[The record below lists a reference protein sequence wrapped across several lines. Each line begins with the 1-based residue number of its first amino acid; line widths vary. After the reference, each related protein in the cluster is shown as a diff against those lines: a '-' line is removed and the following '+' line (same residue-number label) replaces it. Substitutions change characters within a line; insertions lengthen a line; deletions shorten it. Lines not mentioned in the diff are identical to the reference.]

1 MRRGWLVFMAA
12 GISLWLLA
20 PGFTQEDMVAVDTGP
35 FERPQ
40 RPPAVFHHDRHN
52 ETAGIDDCA
61 ECHHVYEDGKKVAG
75 ESSEDQRCADC
86 HGAASDGRKPAL
98 TRAFHTNCKG
108 CHLEQKKGPV
118 MCGACH
124 AWRPEDARSA
134 AN

>member
-1 MRRGWLVFMAA
+1 MKRGWLVFMAA

-20 PGFTQEDMVAVDTGP
+20 PGFTQEDMVAVDVSP

-52 ETAGIDDCA
+52 ETAGIEECA
-61 ECHHVYEDGKKVAG
+61 ECHHVYEEGKKVAG
-75 ESSEDQRCADC
+75 ESSEGQRCADC
-86 HGAASDGRKPAL
+86 HGAAPDGRKPGLA
-98 TRAFHTNCKG
+98 RAFHTNCKG

-124 AWRPEDARSA
+124 VRQPPGARPA